1 MPPPLPS
8 LERSAMEKSTRPELP
23 KEIELKKKLIVCPKC
38 GANIEVDLMIDI
50 TPITDIIGAL
60 GAMKKTSESE
70 KSEE

>member
-1 MPPPLPS
+1 
-8 LERSAMEKSTRPELP
+8 MEESTRPELP

-60 GAMKKTSESE
+60 GAMKKPEDGDGS
-70 KSEE
+70 

>member
-23 KEIELKKKLIVCPKC
+23 KEIELKKKLVVCPKC

-60 GAMKKTSESE
+60 GAMKNPGEC
-70 KSEE
+70 EEEG

>member
-1 MPPPLPS
+1 
-8 LERSAMEKSTRPELP
+8 MEESTGPELP

-60 GAMKKTSESE
+60 GAMKK
-70 KSEE
+70 SEEK

>member
-1 MPPPLPS
+1 
-8 LERSAMEKSTRPELP
+8 MEESTGPELP

-60 GAMKKTSESE
+60 GAMKKPTEPEDGDGS
-70 KSEE
+70 